1 MASKRFSISIISNL
15 VLELTYFWKL
25 VLETLSLEK
34 QLLEK
39 QVFIKEDLYQNV
51 LTC

>member
-1 MASKRFSISIISNL
+1 MASKGISTSISNL

-25 VLETLSLEK
+25 VLESFGKTISFGK
-34 QLLEK
+34 QG
-39 QVFIKEDLYQNV
+39 FIKEDLYQNV